1 MNRGGGRM
9 RADRNHDDER
19 NVPNKGKLIQN
30 VYIQDSS
37 I

>member
-1 MNRGGGRM
+1 MNRGGERM

-19 NVPNKGKLIQN
+19 DVPNKGKLIQN
-30 VYIQDSS
+30 VYFHDSS